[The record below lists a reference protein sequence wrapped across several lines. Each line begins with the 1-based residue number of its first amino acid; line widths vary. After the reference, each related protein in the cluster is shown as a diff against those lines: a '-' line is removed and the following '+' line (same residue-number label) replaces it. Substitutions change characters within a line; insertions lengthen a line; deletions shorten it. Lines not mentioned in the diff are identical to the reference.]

1 MIGRGTRVG
10 DLELLAFLGRGGQ
23 GELFLA
29 RPWEPRAHRRAA
41 ARLWLRACLAAHA
54 IGPADALRWRLAAL
68 KLAYP
73 AATPGLHDEHAHLA
87 APGNSHPHLAS
98 LYGRRYPGLAPD
110 FGFTA
115 LGMAGRRAY
124 LALAYQ
130 PGRSLNRLLP
140 LRRAARR
147 IGWSLEVA
155 RQVAQ
160 ALAHLHRRG
169 IVHHDVRAANVIV
182 RSRSDGAPHCT
193 LIDLGS
199 AETPAAPRR
208 RAVYGTVGHLPP
220 ERICDPPAPASPL
233 VDIFGLGVLLQALT
247 AGLPVSPAL
256 ATLIADA
263 TAPNPVQRAAA
274 LPDMD
279 ALLARLCLEQ
289 GTGDRGQGRAQRAP
303 SPL

>member
-1 MIGRGTRVG
+1 MIISGARVG

-29 RPWEPRAHRRAA
+29 RPWEQCASRRAT
-41 ARLWLRACLAAHA
+41 ARLWLRARMAANA
-54 IGPADALRWRLAAL
+54 IGPTDALSWRLAAL

-73 AATPGLHDEHAHLA
+73 AATPSLHDEHAHLA
-87 APGNSHPHLAS
+87 APGNFHPHLGC
-98 LYGRRYPGLAPD
+98 LYGRRHPGIAPD

-115 LGMAGRRAY
+115 PGVAGRRAY

-140 LRRAARR
+140 LRRTARR
-147 IGWSLEVA
+147 ISWSLEVA

-169 IVHHDVRAANVIV
+169 IVHHDVRAANIIV
-182 RSRSDGAPHCT
+182 RSGRDGVPHCT

-208 RAVYGTVGHLPP
+208 RAVYGTAGHLPP
-220 ERICDPPAPASPL
+220 ERIADPPAPASPL

-247 AGLPVSPAL
+247 AGLPRSPAL
-256 ATLIADA
+256 AALIADA

-274 LPDMD
+274 LPDMET
-279 ALLARLCLEQ
+279 LLARLGCAKYPRSDELICRQ
-289 GTGDRGQGRAQRAP
+289 DMLAG
-303 SPL
+303 